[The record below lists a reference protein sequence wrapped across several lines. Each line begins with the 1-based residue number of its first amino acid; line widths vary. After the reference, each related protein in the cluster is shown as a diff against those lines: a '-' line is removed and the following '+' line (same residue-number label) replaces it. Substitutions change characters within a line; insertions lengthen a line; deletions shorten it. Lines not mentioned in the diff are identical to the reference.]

1 MQYIYCNSVAS
12 MCVPTLCPAHCWSV
26 TSHLT
31 SEEHQASD
39 SRFCLLLRFLL
50 SNTWNFFHSRLYPQS
65 HTPCQIPLSD
75 YLYLCIFSLTSLFL
89 NLQCLITY
97 QITAEILHNMT
108 SNLSPLSFPISHF
121 PLNTLFM
128 NGSYGFSIPCP
139 GSSSSFH
146 NVLPIFCL
154 LKPFQ
159 SSSHVPH
166 ITLSS

>member
-1 MQYIYCNSVAS
+1 

-31 SEEHQASD
+31 SEEPQASD

-75 YLYLCIFSLTSLFL
+75 YLYLCIFSLTYVFKSPVFDYLP
-89 NLQCLITY
+89 N
-97 QITAEILHNMT
+97 TAEVLHNMT
-108 SNLSPLSFPISHF
+108 SNLSPLSFTISHF

-159 SSSHVPH
+159 SSSHVSH